1 MEKHGGVVD
10 KYMGDAL
17 MALFGAPLANPDN
30 ADRAMNA
37 ALEMGEALD
46 ELNRQWK
53 KRGLPAINVGIGIN
67 TDVVVAG
74 NMGSESSAQLHRHRR
89 RCESGLAAGRTNE
102 TSGVRNADHY
112 QRINFGKSEETI
124 SHPAPRQSCGQGE
137 AEVGGNLC
145 AARPRMISIDDFF

>member
-1 MEKHGGVVD
+1 M
-10 KYMGDAL
+10 
-17 MALFGAPLANPDN
+17 
-30 ADRAMNA
+30 
-37 ALEMGEALD
+37 
-46 ELNRQWK
+46 
-53 KRGLPAINVGIGIN
+53 
-67 TDVVVAG
+67 VVAG
-74 NMGSESSAQLHRHRR
+74 NMGSETRLNYTVI
-89 RCESGLAAGRTNE
+89 GDGVNLASRLEEPNE